1 MSSSVSKRSSL
12 WFLAIT
18 LLSFLAAS
26 TAPTPLY
33 HLYQD
38 HLQFSAA
45 TLTLIFGVYA
55 LSLLAALLTVGSLSD
70 YLGRKPVIFTA
81 VLLNMLAMLLFINAD
96 SVTWLISA
104 RVLQGFATGMAT
116 AALGAALL
124 DTDRQ
129 QGPLV
134 NSVAPL
140 LGMAV
145 GAMGCGL
152 LAEFAPLPL
161 QLTFWVLLALF
172 GLQALYVWRL
182 PESVSAQSG
191 ALASL
196 RPTLHVPVQAR
207 RALWRVL
214 PINTATW
221 ALGGFYASLAPSLV
235 RTATGSTSNLIGG
248 ATVAVLTVTGA
259 LMIYTLRSRAADK
272 VLWIGTS
279 TLPVGVALILLAVHS
294 ASLPLFFIG
303 TLVAGGGLRVRRQ
316 FSRVVAQCGATGV
329 APRARR
335 LDVCVL
341 RAQLPGVLPAVVAGG
356 ESDAGLWSGGND
368 RCLRRHADL
377 PGRRC
382 LVGADAKAHHPGL
395 QRHRSAIKNA
405 AP

>member
-1 MSSSVSKRSSL
+1 MSRLTSNRSSL

-33 HLYQD
+33 HLYQE

-96 SVTWLISA
+96 SVAWLISA

-116 AALGAALL
+116 AVLSAALL

-129 QGPLV
+129 QGPMV

-140 LGMAV
+140 LGMAL
-145 GAMGCGL
+145 GAMGCGV

-161 QLTFWVLLALF
+161 QLTYWVLFALF
-172 GLQALYVWRL
+172 VMQALYVWRL
-182 PESVSAQSG
+182 PESVTRQSG
-191 ALASL
+191 VWASL
-196 RPTLHVPVQAR
+196 RPTLHVPIQAR
-207 RALWRVL
+207 RMLWRVL
-214 PINTATW
+214 PIDLTVW
-221 ALGGFYASLAPSLV
+221 ALGGFFASLAPSLV

-259 LMIYTLRSRAADK
+259 LTIYTLRNRSADK
-272 VLWIGTS
+272 VLLLGAS
-279 TLPVGVALILLAVHS
+279 LLPAGVALILLAVHS
-294 ASLPLFFIG
+294 ASLPLFFFG
-303 TLVAGGGLRVRRQ
+303 TLVAGGGFGAGFLGALRSIVPL
-316 FSRVVAQCGATGV
+316 A
-329 APRARR
+329 
-335 LDVCVL
+335 
-341 RAQLPGVLPAVVAGG
+341 LPH
-356 ESDAGLWSGGND
+356 ERAGLMSAFYVLSYLAF
-368 RCLRRHADL
+368 CLPSLLAGSLTRTFGLVATTDGYGAVL
-377 PGRRC
+377 IILSLGA
-382 LVGADAKAHHPGL
+382 LVGLMREQSVEVCGVDV
-395 QRHRSAIKNA
+395 R
-405 AP
+405 